1 MLGFGPTSEL
11 VRFWLTLA
19 VVGTN
24 IVDRIYYIWLACV
37 LFCDFFVKI
46 YIYLFLLR

>member
-19 VVGTN
+19 VVGMC
-24 IVDRIYYIWLACV
+24 VVLWL
-37 LFCDFFVKI
+37 FFFVKI